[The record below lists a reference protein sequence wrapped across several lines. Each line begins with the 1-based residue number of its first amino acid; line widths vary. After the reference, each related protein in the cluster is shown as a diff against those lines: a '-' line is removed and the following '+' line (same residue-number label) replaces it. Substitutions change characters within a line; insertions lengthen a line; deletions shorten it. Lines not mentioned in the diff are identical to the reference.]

1 MSEKIRVFFYHFRL
15 LYTYQKEEIFLNFD
29 LLRMQEINRKIKNY
43 IKKYPDIHFYIDYDN
58 NENEKEN
65 GMNGMERNYI
75 NNEDYYMN
83 HTYEENKKSINR
95 LDTSKGYDNRNV
107 NVYLDN
113 SKKIISYD
121 EEKEHFHHLKKN
133 QNYDRN
139 CKFCI
144 KFREIHKIGNTERIM
159 NLYDKE
165 EKTNI
170 KNMIYY
176 GKTIRTNL
184 FLHSPYE
191 YNIYKNCKTFID
203 DEEFKNDDMRGLRN
217 VHNDVDD
224 K

>member
-1 MSEKIRVFFYHFRL
+1 MIISFLLCVLVSKLFFVFILMSEKIRVFFYHFRL

-121 EEKEHFHHLKKN
+121 EEKEHFHHLKK
-133 QNYDRN
+133 
-139 CKFCI
+139 KS
-144 KFREIHKIGNTERIM
+144 K
-159 NLYDKE
+159 L
-165 EKTNI
+165 
-170 KNMIYY
+170 
-176 GKTIRTNL
+176 
-184 FLHSPYE
+184 
-191 YNIYKNCKTFID
+191 
-203 DEEFKNDDMRGLRN
+203 
-217 VHNDVDD
+217 
-224 K
+224 